1 MSEIVSISNQ
11 PFLAEVRQRR
21 APVSA
26 PLVPKVK
33 RRRKKRVLNR
43 ASERMNI
50 VDSDSEDG
58 TADDGNMFTL
68 PKPMLMRQPGP
79 NSLRPMMRY
88 PFEMVATIMMS
99 PWASLFLTNM
109 RSRLKL
115 RTQYSGIGTFEW
127 AFTMLE
133 RVCKIMGLIEDHH
146 NFVILT
152 EVCDLDTR
160 CLQVLSTYDGETTTH
175 QPCM

>member
-1 MSEIVSISNQ
+1 
-11 PFLAEVRQRR
+11 
-21 APVSA
+21 
-26 PLVPKVK
+26 
-33 RRRKKRVLNR
+33 
-43 ASERMNI
+43 
-50 VDSDSEDG
+50 
-58 TADDGNMFTL
+58 MFTL

-79 NSLRPMMRY
+79 NSLRAMMRY

-99 PWASLFLTNM
+99 PWASLFLTNI

-133 RVCKIMGLIEDHH
+133 RVCKIMGLIEDDH

-175 QPCM
+175 QPCMYGDVMARLCGKAQARLRNVRWPSAEEHKCDNLKTVHIAMTAMRETKGHLE